1 MQQAETKPVKEPH
14 MKIEGSYTIEAAREL
29 LFALMTD
36 AEVLSRC
43 VPGVESLETV
53 ADGSYKMLLKA
64 GVGSIKG
71 TYTGAIR
78 LEDLRE
84 PEHYKMIVDGKGAP
98 GFLKGTGVLDLIEE
112 GEATIIN
119 YSGEVSVGGT
129 IASVGQRMIQSSAKM
144 MTAQFFA
151 ALEAEAKAIIKA
163 EDTGEPVVT
172 PKQGMFRNF
181 YRATSKA
188 LRDKIS

>member
-1 MQQAETKPVKEPH
+1 

-112 GEATIIN
+112 GEATVIN